1 MEGRVMTTTINLW
14 VFFGV
19 ALLCCLI
26 GFAFG
31 ILAAWPPDDPRPRQ
45 PPPTPP
51 EDSPL
56 PRPGYLDVRLDDPY
70 PTVPAL
76 IWSPHAATLAAHE
89 REIEQMTAAARKY
102 LP

>member
-1 MEGRVMTTTINLW
+1 MTTTIGLW
-14 VFFGV
+14 PFFGV

-26 GFAFG
+26 GFCFG
-31 ILAAWPPDDPRPRQ
+31 MLAMWPKSPRPR
-45 PPPTPP
+45 PAPPTPP

-56 PRPGYLDVRLDDPY
+56 PRPGYLEVRLDDPW
-70 PTVPAL
+70 PTVPGL
-76 IWSPHAATLAAHE
+76 IWSPHASLLAAQQ

>member
-1 MEGRVMTTTINLW
+1 MTTTIGLW
-14 VFFGV
+14 PFMGV

-26 GFAFG
+26 GFCFG
-31 ILAAWPPDDPRPRQ
+31 ILAAWPREDPRPRQ
-45 PPPTPP
+45 VPPTPP

-56 PRPGYLDVRLDDPY
+56 PRAGYLEVRLDDPY